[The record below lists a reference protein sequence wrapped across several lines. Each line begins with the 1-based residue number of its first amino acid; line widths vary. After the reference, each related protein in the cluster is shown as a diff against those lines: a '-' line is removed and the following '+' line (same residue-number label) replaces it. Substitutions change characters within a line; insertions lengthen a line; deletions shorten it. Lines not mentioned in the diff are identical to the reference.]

1 MRSFGIPWAIGVS
14 VLLGALLLWIGIL
27 FIEDERLLRIGEVI
41 LWGSPLV
48 AALVASWLTPRRKFL
63 VGLSMAPIAAFLQVL
78 SNGAFQA
85 LGRPVDFPGAEGGM
99 LFFMLVLAGAAIP
112 ALVGTLVG
120 MSLST
125 RERR

>member
-1 MRSFGIPWAIGVS
+1 MKSFGIPWAIGVS
-14 VLLGALLLWIGIL
+14 VLLGALLLWVGIL
-27 FIEDERLLRIGEVI
+27 FVEDKRLFRIGEAI
-41 LWGSPLV
+41 LWGSPLI

-63 VGLSMAPIAAFLQVL
+63 VGLSMAPIAAFLHVL
-78 SNGAFQA
+78 ANGVFQA
-85 LGRPVDFPGAEGGM
+85 LGRPVDFSGAEGGV